1 MLSRLHET
9 REIASGVQGKGR
21 DDAGARGRERE
32 RRTSF
37 ERIARLRLLA
47 RIVGAY
53 TKAKGGDLFIGVTHV
68 GDDAANSRT
77 DFARRDPRFRR
88 ALFPRGRGT
97 GGHESLAPGICL
109 LVP

>member
-1 MLSRLHET
+1 
-9 REIASGVQGKGR
+9 VY
-21 DDAGARGRERE
+21 RGRVAM
-32 RRTSF
+32 TQG
-37 ERIARLRLLA
+37 LDDDDDDDVLA

-97 GGHESLAPGICL
+97 GGRESLAPGICL